1 MNSTD
6 RNRALF
12 YTRDS
17 GGKHETTPGQYVEWA
32 IHESQKRGMRFDGTP
47 DTISAMIKNGECHN
61 GDIYLDY
68 DVSGNVMDRPGLV
81 RLIDAT
87 KTQRDVSAV
96 FIPRRDRL
104 ARPDKVIDGLK
115 IESEIREAGVTIV
128 FMDSEAAPLGRGKR
142 QGTSDMLAAAIAYD
156 TAGQFRTDLARKVLY
171 AQMTLAQ
178 NGYSAGGRAPY
189 GFRRWLVDPDGERV
203 RELADKEYVRRA
215 GHHVVWLPGPDHE
228 IDTIIRILTLLETN
242 PANRVAEMLNRE
254 GVPSPDAGRFRT
266 DQGVRHRVSGLWNQS
281 TILGIARNPL
291 LRGMMIYGRRSMGDQ
306 LRCGPE
312 GPRELDDGD
321 FTADNKPKVIRN
333 LNPIEVKSAA
343 AFDPLVD
350 LDRHDKLIA
359 KLNARAGSQRG
370 KPRARD
376 PNQNPLGVRVI
387 DMACGWPM
395 YREPHA
401 KSFRYKCGLYNQSH
415 GGECNHNHIDGLA
428 ATAFALG
435 SLRQILLSPGFVERI
450 EARLLEL
457 SRQEQPTES
466 ESTMAAIESLKS
478 SLDKINEQCERASNN
493 MAFAESQDD
502 FNTVS
507 GVLKGLKAEKSKIE
521 NEVRSRTAK
530 ASQNASGVT
539 EVESAVKA
547 IRSLVNLAQN
557 PSNLGLV
564 RQLFEIT
571 NCRLFLDFE
580 PRQKGKRVLNRLK
593 AGVITFGDAAPPI
606 EIYRGPTG
614 RRALESQNEST
625 YSNQNDNSLRN
636 VNRGDKIRTCDL
648 YVPNVAL

>member
-1 MNSTD
+1 MNSTN

-32 IHESQKRGMRFDGTP
+32 INESQKRGLRFNGTP
-47 DTISAMIKNGECHN
+47 DTISSMIQNGECHN

-81 RLIDAT
+81 QLISAT
-87 KTQRDVSAV
+87 KTQRDVAAV

-104 ARPDKVIDGLK
+104 ARPNNVIDGLK

-128 FMDSEAAPLGRGKR
+128 FMDAEAAPLGRGRR
-142 QGTSDMLAAAIAYD
+142 QGTSDMLAAVIAYD
-156 TAGQFRTDLARKVLY
+156 SAGKFREDLARKVLY

-178 NGYSAGGRAPY
+178 NGYSTGGRAPY
-189 GFRRWLVDPDGERV
+189 GFRRWLVNPEGERV
-203 RELADKEYVRRA
+203 RELADKEHVRRA
-215 GHHVVWLPGPDHE
+215 FHHVVWLPGPDHE
-228 IDTIIRILTLLETN
+228 IDTIKRILTLLETN
-242 PANRVAEMLNRE
+242 PASRVAEMLTRE
-254 GVPSPDAGRFRT
+254 GVPSPDSGRFRT
-266 DQGVRHRVSGLWNQS
+266 DQGVRHRVSGVWHQS
-281 TILGIARNPL
+281 TIVNIARNPL
-291 LRGMMIYGRRSMGDQ
+291 LRAMTTYGRRSMGDQ
-306 LRCGPE
+306 LRCGPD
-312 GPRELDDGD
+312 GPRELDDAD
-321 FTADNKPKVIRN
+321 FIADNKPKVIRN
-333 LNPIEVKSAA
+333 PNPIEVKSAA
-343 AFDPLVD
+343 EFDPLVD

-359 KLNARAGSQRG
+359 KLNARAGTQRG

-376 PNQNPLGVRVI
+376 PNQNPLGTRVI

-401 KSFRYKCGLYNQSH
+401 NAFRYKCGLYNQSH
-415 GGECNHNHIDGLA
+415 GAECKHNHVDGIA

-450 EARLLEL
+450 EVRLLE
-457 SRQEQPTES
+457 RARHEQPTES
-466 ESTMAAIESLKS
+466 EATMAEIDRLKNSLEQ
-478 SLDKINEQCERASNN
+478 INERCEQASKNL
-493 MAFAESQDD
+493 AWAKSQDD
-502 FNTVS
+502 FDTVS
-507 GVLKGLKAEKSKIE
+507 SVRKGLIAEKSKLEYEI
-521 NEVRSRTAK
+521 RSRTAK
-530 ASQNASGVT
+530 ASQTSSGVA
-539 EVESAVKA
+539 EVESTIKA
-547 IRSLVNLAQN
+547 IRSLVDLAQN

-580 PRQKGKRVLNRLK
+580 ARKKGKRILNRLR

-614 RRALESQNEST
+614 RRALESQTEST

-636 VNRGDKIRTCDL
+636 VNRGDRIRTCDL
-648 YVPNVAL
+648 